1 MIINQFDVYASDW
14 KFSIKMKRI
23 FILSI
28 FSLIFPVLLF
38 ADGLPTRVSG
48 VVYEKQ
54 SGEPLIGANIYW
66 LGTTQ
71 GTVTN
76 LDGHF
81 ELQSNPASHKLVASY
96 VGYVADTL
104 DVLRLDASNIIV
116 NLSALQIDEVEV
128 TARKSGASMNRL
140 ETLTTINIT
149 GDELCRAACCNLGES
164 FETNASVD
172 VNYTDATTGAK
183 QIQLLGLSGRY
194 VQMMTEN
201 IPNFRGI
208 SSPYGLS
215 YVPGAWMESIQL
227 SKGVGTVLNG
237 YEAFTGQIN
246 VDYKKPTGDEL
257 LFVNLFGNSTGRA
270 EANVNSSFHVSPRW
284 STAIFAHYSNDTQVT
299 DENDDNY
306 RDEPNAEQ
314 FNFINRWNYTSG
326 SGFNLNTG
334 VKVVHEMRTGGQD
347 DFDSSQ
353 PSQNL
358 YGVSVETNRV
368 ESWAKGGIVL
378 NRPNTSI
385 GLVASYIYHDQ
396 NSFFGVRGYD
406 GTQHSLYANAVYQS
420 QMGSERHQFHAGFSI
435 QGDRYDEA
443 VSFDLFDAQR
453 LEKSSFDDY
462 SGGLFYQYTY
472 QIPDKLTIM
481 AGVRGDW
488 HNHYDFFVT
497 PRLHVRYLPFEHTT
511 IRLAAGRGYRT
522 SAVYAENNY
531 LMASSRSWQVE
542 NPFMQEKAWN
552 YGVNVTQYVD
562 LWGHEL
568 MLNGEFYRTDFSD
581 QLVIDYDASARSL
594 AFYNLHGKSYA
605 NNLQFETKYTPV
617 KGLDV
622 TAAIRWND
630 ARQNINGELQKR
642 PFVSEYKGLV
652 ALSYATPLKK
662 WQFDASVQ
670 LNGGGRVPDTS
681 ENPLQYRRS
690 STFNSYQVY
699 QAQVTKFFRKWQLYV
714 GGENLGNFTQDNPII
729 AGDDPFGQYFDGS
742 MVWGPLMGRRFYA
755 GIRVFINRD

>member
-1 MIINQFDVYASDW
+1 
-14 KFSIKMKRI
+14 MKRFLLLYFVVI
-23 FILSI
+23 IL
-28 FSLIFPVLLF
+28 PVFVF
-38 ADGLPTRVSG
+38 ADGLPARFSG
-48 VVYEKQ
+48 VVYEKI

-76 LDGHF
+76 IDGQF
-81 ELQSNPASHKLVASY
+81 ELASNASSHKLVASY
-96 VGYVADTL
+96 VGFIADTL
-104 DVLRLDASNIIV
+104 DVLRLDASGIV
-116 NLSALQIDEVEV
+116 INLSPLQIDEVEV
-128 TARKSGASMNRL
+128 AARKAGASMSRL
-140 ETLTTINIT
+140 ETLTTIKIT

-246 VDYKKPTGDEL
+246 VDYKKPTGNEL
-257 LFVNLFGNSTGRA
+257 LFVNVFGNSTGRA
-270 EANVNSSFHVSPRW
+270 EANVNSSFHVSPHW
-284 STAIFAHYSNDTQVT
+284 STAIMAHYSNDTHVT
-299 DENDDNY
+299 DENNDDY

-314 FNFINRWNYTSG
+314 FNFVNRWNYSSEG
-326 SGFNLNTG
+326 GFNLNAG
-334 VKVVHEMRTGGQD
+334 MKVVHELRTGGQT
-347 DFDSSQ
+347 DFDGERPSST
-353 PSQNL
+353 L

-378 NRPNTSI
+378 SRPNTSI

-396 NSFFGVRGYD
+396 NSFFGNRGYD
-406 GTQHSLYANAVYQS
+406 GTQHSVYANAVYQS
-420 QMGSERHQFHAGFSI
+420 QMGSERHQFHSGFSV
-435 QGDRYDEA
+435 QGDRYNEGVNFNLSDGQQLNDNEY
-443 VSFDLFDAQR
+443 
-453 LEKSSFDDY
+453 DDY

-472 QIPDKLTIM
+472 QIPDKLTLM

-488 HNHYDFFVT
+488 HNHYNFFVT
-497 PRLHVRYLPFEHTT
+497 PRLHVRYQPFEHT
-511 IRLAAGRGYRT
+511 IVRLAAGRGYRT
-522 SAVYAENNY
+522 SSVYAENNY
-531 LMASSRSWQVE
+531 LMASSRNWQVE

-552 YGVNVTQYVD
+552 YGINITQYIDV
-562 LWGHEL
+562 WGREL

-581 QLVIDYDASARSL
+581 QLVIDYDESARTLS
-594 AFYNLHGKSYA
+594 FYELRGKSYA

-617 KGLDV
+617 NGLDV

-630 ARQNINGELQKR
+630 ARQNIGGEMMKR

-652 ALSYATPLKK
+652 ALSYATALKK

-670 LNGGGRVPDTS
+670 LNGGGRIPDTS
-681 ENPLQYRRS
+681 ENPLQYQRS
-690 STFNSYQVY
+690 TSFGSYQVY

-714 GGENLGNFTQDNPII
+714 GGENLGNFTQENPII
-729 AGDDPFGQYFDGS
+729 AGNDPFGTYFDGS

>member
-1 MIINQFDVYASDW
+1 MIL
-14 KFSIKMKRI
+14 MKRI
-23 FILSI
+23 SILFTI
-28 FSLIFPVLLF
+28 FLLSSAVVF
-38 ADGLPTRVSG
+38 ADGLPARVAG

-76 LDGHF
+76 LDGQF
-81 ELQSNPASHKLVASY
+81 ELEGNSKSHKLVASY

-104 DVLRLDASNIIV
+104 DVRLLEASKLVI
-116 NLSALQIDEVEV
+116 NLKPLQIDEVEV
-128 TARKSGASMNRL
+128 TARKAGASMSRL

-149 GDELCRAACCNLGES
+149 GAELCKAACCNLSES

-183 QIQLLGLSGRY
+183 QIQMLGLSGRY

-201 IPNFRGI
+201 IPNFRGV

-227 SKGVGTVLNG
+227 SKGVGTVING

-246 VDYKKPTGDEL
+246 VDYKKPVSDEL

-270 EANVNSSFHVSPRW
+270 EANVNTSFHVLPRL
-284 STAIFAHYSNDTQVT
+284 STAILAHYSNDTQVT
-299 DENDDNY
+299 DENHDGY

-314 FNFINRWNYTSG
+314 FNFINRWNYSSEG
-326 SGFNLNTG
+326 GFNLNTG
-334 VKVVHEMRTGGQD
+334 VKVVHELRTGGVTG
-347 DFDSSQ
+347 FEGSR
-353 PSQNL
+353 PSPDL

-368 ESWAKGGIVL
+368 ETWAKGGFVL
-378 NRPNTSI
+378 AKPNTSI
-385 GLVASYIYHDQ
+385 GLAASYMYHDQ
-396 NSFFGVRGYD
+396 NSFFGHKGYD
-406 GTQHSLYANAVYQS
+406 GTQHSIYANAVFQS
-420 QMGSERHQFHAGFSI
+420 QMGSERHQFHTGFSI
-435 QGDRYDEA
+435 QGDRYNDR
-443 VSFDLFDAQR
+443 VNVNLFDPQQ
-453 LEKSSFDDY
+453 LEKSTYDDL

-472 QIPDKLTIM
+472 QIPGKLTVM
-481 AGVRGDW
+481 TGLRGDW
-488 HNHYDFFVT
+488 HNQYNFFVT
-497 PRLHVRYLPFEHTT
+497 PRLHVRYQPYEHTI

-531 LMASSRSWQVE
+531 LMASSRTWQVE
-542 NPFMQEKAWN
+542 SPFMQEKAWN
-552 YGVNVTQYVD
+552 YGVNVTQYID
-562 LWGHEL
+562 LWGREL

-581 QLVIDYDASARSL
+581 QLVIDYDASVRSL
-594 AFYNLHGKSYA
+594 SFYNLQGKSYA
-605 NNLQFETKYTPV
+605 NNVQFETKYTPV

-622 TAAIRWND
+622 TAAVRWND
-630 ARQNINGELQKR
+630 ARQNINGELMDR
-642 PFVSEYKGLV
+642 PFVSKYKGLV

-670 LNGGGRVPDTS
+670 LNGSGRLPDTS
-681 ENPLQYRRS
+681 GNPEIHRRPS
-690 STFNSYQVY
+690 SFNPYQVY

-714 GGENLGNFTQDNPII
+714 GGENLGNFTQPNPII
-729 AGDDPFGQYFDGS
+729 AGDEPFGPNFDGS